1 MLSTPAR
8 RRLATLGLVS
18 LSATA
23 AATAAKTAA
32 KAPVSVT
39 LRARSRLRGTV
50 ISPSTHPFL
59 GGDHPFH
66 VSVDWPD
73 GRAEFPLG
81 GPISAYLNRRI
92 RARHLSLGP
101 VGATG
106 ARSELVRAVLSSG
119 CPRPFPVIRSYLA
132 VAWLDGAAVA
142 WASLGYLAPEASDWQ
157 ELGLRPA
164 EVAGLAGRGGPWG
177 GGGPGGREP
186 TPAQLV
192 AEWSAAGIP
201 AAEIADWLG
210 AGLTLAEASAQ
221 RAGGVT
227 VQEAAVLRSLRS
239 AA

>member
-1 MLSTPAR
+1 M
-8 RRLATLGLVS
+8 GLVS
-18 LSATA
+18 LTATA

-32 KAPVSVT
+32 KAPVRVT

-50 ISPSTHPFL
+50 ISPSAHPVL
-59 GGDHPFH
+59 GADHPFH

-73 GRAEFPLG
+73 GSAEFPLG
-81 GPISAYLNRRI
+81 APISAYLNRRI
-92 RARHLSLGP
+92 RARHRSLRP

-119 CPRPFPVIRSYLA
+119 CPRPFPVMRSYLA
-132 VAWLDGAAVA
+132 VAWLDDAAVA
-142 WASLGYLAPEASDWQ
+142 WASLGYLAPVASDWQ

-164 EVAGLAGRGGPWG
+164 EVAGLTGRGGPSGGGEPSG

-210 AGLTLAEASAQ
+210 AGLTLAEACAQ
-221 RAGGVT
+221 RARGVT